1 MTERQPRQ
9 PEQYQE
15 KPYWNKRQD
24 DTTIIFLDKREQA
37 EELAE
42 LEAIEAELGLHF

>member
-1 MTERQPRQ
+1 MKEQQPRQ
-9 PEQYQE
+9 PEQYTE
-15 KPYWNKRQD
+15 RKYWHERQD